1 MRPPGKVAPNL
12 RIAHLPRHTLLEVT
26 EAPIHGGELR
36 HCKSV
41 PMGTRDAYTEDGS
54 YGIYAETAPEESL
67 TAQEEVWR
75 IEAEKWMW
83 HSPNTVS
90 EV

>member
-1 MRPPGKVAPNL
+1 
-12 RIAHLPRHTLLEVT
+12 
-26 EAPIHGGELR
+26 
-36 HCKSV
+36 
-41 PMGTRDAYTEDGS
+41 MGTRDAYTEDGS
-54 YGIYAETAPEESL
+54 YGIYSETAPEESL